1 MFSTMQL
8 TGNRIPD
15 AYHAALMI
23 EHGYEWV
30 TLDRGFSAYPGLRTI
45 NLLND
50 R

>member
-8 TGNRIPD
+8 AGNRIPD

-23 EHGYEWV
+23 EHACEWV
-30 TLDRGFSAYPGLRTI
+30 TLDRGFLAYPGLRSI
-45 NLLND
+45 NLLDD